1 MKYIYILDQNT
12 FSLFCICIL
21 AKIKIQKISN
31 KEKIHN
37 EGNINRASAK
47 EQGLLLAGTA
57 GCFSGGDLD
66 QDQVTPLGFFCRQQ
80 NISMSLKR
88 LCFFLDGRSCTVSSK
103 QSSWRNAALGLGKTL
118 AMAMDGLDDGV
129 SNGNEGSF
137 RISNTNNF
145 VFGLEYLST
154 SVFHQ
159 PQYIAI
165 LPSSLDSLLP
175 PTWTTFHNSRSFP
188 NSHRC

>member
-21 AKIKIQKISN
+21 AIAKIYIQKN
-31 KEKIHN
+31 KQQRKKYIMRETSTGPQQKSRACSLQGPLAASPAEIWTRIRWPRLDIFACNKIYQCHWW
-37 EGNINRASAK
+37 
-47 EQGLLLAGTA
+47 
-57 GCFSGGDLD
+57 DY
-66 QDQVTPLGFFCRQQ
+66 VFFWG
-80 NISMSLKR
+80 
-88 LCFFLDGRSCTVSSK
+88 GRSCTVSSK

-129 SNGNEGSF
+129 SNSNEGSF
-137 RISNTNNF
+137 IISNTNNF

-165 LPSSLDSLLP
+165 LPGSLESL
-175 PTWTTFHNSRSFP
+175 
-188 NSHRC
+188 